1 MVVTN
6 SLTGGG
12 AERSMNLVCNELA
25 TRGFQVSLIPI
36 NYSPPDLV
44 ELQCETYPIKR
55 EWQAGILGTLK
66 ALRRFNL
73 IVQKWNPDIVVL
85 NCDLPEV
92 FGLLISRKQ
101 NLIAIEHVSFP
112 WITRPIL
119 GRIVRKLLG
128 LRGCVWVAVSSHLRI
143 WPKEFYPKKVILNP
157 IVPNY
162 NVKGVPSN
170 SSTCNKIERIV
181 FIGRLAP
188 QKRPN
193 WILEIC
199 AGNSLPAIVIGDGS
213 MRQSLELQSRARNL
227 LVDFPGAVRD
237 PWSMILPGDL
247 VVVPSEYEG
256 DGLVV
261 VESLSAGV
269 ALLLADISDFRR
281 FELPER
287 NYCKSVDDFLE
298 RIATYSEDLAQLVVP
313 HAISKDLLASRSI
326 LRVGNDWMEFLN
338 SEFE

>member
-1 MVVTN
+1 
-6 SLTGGG
+6 
-12 AERSMNLVCNELA
+12 MNLVCNELA
-25 TRGFQVSLIPI
+25 NRGFQVNLIPI

-44 ELQCETYPIKR
+44 ELLCETYPIKR

-66 ALRRFNL
+66 ALWRFNL

-85 NCDLPEV
+85 NCDLPEM
-92 FGLLISRKQ
+92 FGLLLFRKQ
-101 NLIAIEHVSFP
+101 NLIAIEHVSSP

-119 GRIVRKLLG
+119 GRIVRKLLD

-143 WPKEFYPKKVILNP
+143 WPEKFYPKTVILNP
-157 IVPNY
+157 IVPNS
-162 NVKGVPSN
+162 NVKGLPSN

-199 AGNSLPAIVIGDGS
+199 SGNSLPAIVIGDGS

-227 LVDFPGAVRD
+227 LIDFPGAVRD

-269 ALLLADISDFRR
+269 AFLLADISDFRR

-298 RIATYSEDLAQLVVP
+298 RIATYSEDLTQLVVP
-313 HAISKDLLASRSI
+313 HVFSKDLLASRSI
-326 LRVGNDWMEFLN
+326 LRVGNDWVEFLN